1 MRIIFSFVCIVCI
14 TGVTASAT
22 ERPIPSPERTEC
34 PDPVASIADC
44 YTARHESG
52 AYILA
57 AMPKAWNGNL
67 VVFAHGGPSLIP
79 YTANYS
85 KLDLAKFAVT
95 IQLGYGWVA
104 SSYRRE
110 GYGITMSAEDT
121 EDARRLFTQH
131 LGKPKRTVIQGA
143 SYGALVAAK
152 VLETQARSEQ
162 SPKLYDGGLF
172 NSGLLAGPLLGYEFR
187 VDLRVVYQ
195 YFCRNLPRDD
205 EPQYPLWNGLHA
217 NSRVTLRDLQG
228 TIDECTGATRPAG
241 DRTAAQK
248 ENLANI
254 TKVIGIP
261 ENLLFRHMQSATLLF
276 RGIVTNIT
284 GGRNPFSN
292 ANVRYKGSSDDERLN
307 REVARFSAEP
317 SAVVAL
323 RADGDPTGL
332 LDVPVISIHAI
343 KDPQVAVESQSV
355 FRDRAEASGNGSRLV
370 QVYTDD
376 NRHNF
381 HSDPELSAAFDMLM
395 NWIDKSAK
403 PTPQTISK
411 TCEQASTTYQ
421 GPCRYR
427 VDYQPE
433 AYRTKFYPRNQ

>member
-1 MRIIFSFVCIVCI
+1 
-14 TGVTASAT
+14 
-22 ERPIPSPERTEC
+22 
-34 PDPVASIADC
+34 
-44 YTARHESG
+44 
-52 AYILA
+52 
-57 AMPKAWNGNL
+57 
-67 VVFAHGGPSLIP
+67 
-79 YTANYS
+79 
-85 KLDLAKFAVT
+85 
-95 IQLGYGWVA
+95 
-104 SSYRRE
+104 
-110 GYGITMSAEDT
+110 
-121 EDARRLFTQH
+121 
-131 LGKPKRTVIQGA
+131 
-143 SYGALVAAK
+143 
-152 VLETQARSEQ
+152 
-162 SPKLYDGGLF
+162 LF

-195 YFCRNLPRDD
+195 YCCRNPPRDD